1 MTTEQQRND
10 EIDLIELFQKM
21 GTGIKNLFNKL
32 IGLINSFFIFLIRKS
47 VWLITFIILGSIVS
61 YVLFTYSKRYYTSEM
76 TARSNSM
83 NNTVVVN
90 SINLLND
97 LFISSNYSAL
107 AGYLKI
113 NEDQAKN
120 IKSIKAL
127 YGIDVNK
134 DGLAD
139 FIDYKDT
146 YNPQDTTKQR
156 LSDIFYLK
164 ISVYDET
171 VFPILKNSIKSYIN
185 SNPYVIENNDVRINQ
200 AKSQI
205 NVLKAEI
212 AKLDSLQTV
221 QYFEI
226 PKTQK
231 SNNNQMIVLNEKD
244 IKLFHEDKIKLNSKI
259 LELEKDLA
267 INPEPITVIQDF
279 SQLSKTQNPITKYI
293 KILIPIFFVLG
304 LICALLWQYRKKIW
318 QLIRE
323 KQY

>member
-1 MTTEQQRND
+1 
-10 EIDLIELFQKM
+10 
-21 GTGIKNLFNKL
+21 
-32 IGLINSFFIFLIRKS
+32 
-47 VWLITFIILGSIVS
+47 
-61 YVLFTYSKRYYTSEM
+61 
-76 TARSNSM
+76 M

-139 FIDYKDT
+139 FIDYKET

-164 ISVYDET
+164 ISVYDES

-205 NVLKAEI
+205 NILKAEI

-293 KILIPIFFVLG
+293 KIWVPIFFVLG